1 MGGYC
6 NGTHLDGILD
16 CTHDS
21 WFLDGTLGI
30 RFGTRPKSLENVGAP
45 EGLVTAGRSEQPGVV
60 ARFPTQ
66 SIIVCSWKQQSTE
79 RKWESVDC
87 PWTSRSV
94 GNEKYIRT
102 DWWWCKIV
110 SYMLISFIT
119 FVQITSKISYNCKTM
134 NSACRSWLILSFS
147 FFLLK
152 IFEMLEGD
160 SSTRDCYLFLDCW
173 SNTRSPK
180 GERDTRTTTH
190 DLVRVWCFWV
200 VVFKVPAK
208 EFTLANQVSHF
219 CLF

>member
-30 RFGTRPKSLENVGAP
+30 RFWTRPKSLENVGAP
-45 EGLVTAGRSEQPGVV
+45 EGLVTAGRSEQAGVV

-94 GNEKYIRT
+94 GNDRYIRT
-102 DWWWCKIV
+102 DWWCKIV

-119 FVQITSKISYNCKTM
+119 FIQITSKISYNCKTM
-134 NSACRSWLILSFS
+134 NSACRSWSILSFS
-147 FFLLK
+147 FFLLTT
-152 IFEMLEGD
+152 FEMLEGD
-160 SSTRDCYLFLDCW
+160 SSTRDLL
-173 SNTRSPK
+173 SILRLLIKHAQPK
-180 GERDTRTTTH
+180 GGERDTLGQQLTT
-190 DLVRVWCFWV
+190 W
-200 VVFKVPAK
+200 
-208 EFTLANQVSHF
+208 
-219 CLF
+219 